1 MADRVAPAVQCR
13 LCGGIGIRPLKPGV
27 DRNWRK
33 CRRCKGLGVEP
44 RKDTK

>member
-1 MADRVAPAVQCR
+1 MTARFIPQPECR
-13 LCGGIGIRPLKPGV
+13 LCDGLDIRPLKPGS

-44 RKDTK
+44 RKETA